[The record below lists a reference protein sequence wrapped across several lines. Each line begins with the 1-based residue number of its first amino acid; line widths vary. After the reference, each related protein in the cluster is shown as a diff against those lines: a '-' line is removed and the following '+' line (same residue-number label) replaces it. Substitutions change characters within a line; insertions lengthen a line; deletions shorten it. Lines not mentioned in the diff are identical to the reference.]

1 LTRLV
6 ALFAIAAFAPGLLSA
21 QSSPQ
26 RPVIDGISHFCD
38 FAADPSASRRFYT
51 GELGFT
57 EGPAITPGQTDY
69 FASEKQYVSV
79 SQLPAEHTTSRINA
93 VYFATANAEQ
103 LRLYLASKG
112 IAVPPRVDRDPEGSL
127 SFQVLDPDGNHIGF
141 EQLSKRHK
149 IKLINNPTS
158 TRIIHVGFAV
168 HDAAAERHFFVD
180 VLGFRPY
187 WHGGM
192 KDGVE
197 EFVSLQVPDGTDWL
211 EFMLTVPQ
219 NPSQQALGVLN
230 HFSLG
235 VVDINGAA
243 AKLGEHGWHETPG
256 EHRQDGRDGKRQ
268 LNVYDPDLTRV
279 EFMEFKPFR
288 EPCCSAFTG
297 PHPQP

>member
-1 LTRLV
+1 MPRLV
-6 ALFAIAAFAPGLLSA
+6 VLLSVAAFTQGLLIA
-21 QSSPQ
+21 QSTPA
-26 RPVIDGISHFCD
+26 RPKIDGISHFSVY
-38 FAADPSASRRFYT
+38 AADPVASRRFYT

-57 EGPAITPGQTDY
+57 EGPANIPGQADY

-79 SQLPAEHTTSRINA
+79 SQLPVEHTTSRLNA
-93 VYFATANAEQ
+93 VYFATADADQ
-103 LRLYLASKG
+103 LRRYLGAKG
-112 IAVPPRVDRDPEGSL
+112 IVIPSHVDRDAEGSL
-127 SFQVLDPDGNHIGF
+127 SFQVIDPDGNHIGF
-141 EQLSKRHK
+141 EQLSSHHH
-149 IKLINNPTS
+149 INPLNNPTS

-168 HDAAAERHFFVD
+168 HDRAAEEHFYRD
-180 VLGFRPY
+180 ILGFRPY

-192 KDGVE
+192 KDGLE

-211 EFMLTVPQ
+211 EFMLTVPP

-243 AKLGEHGWHETPG
+243 AKLEEHGWHETPG
-256 EHRQDGRDGKRQ
+256 EHRQEGRDGKRQ
-268 LNVYDPDLTRV
+268 LNVYDPDLSRV

>member
-1 LTRLV
+1 LKRL
-6 ALFAIAAFAPGLLSA
+6 IALLSIAVLTPCLLPA
-21 QSSPQ
+21 QSIPR
-26 RPVIDGISHFCD
+26 RPIIDGISHFSVY
-38 FAADPSASRRFYT
+38 AADPVASRRFYT

-57 EGPAITPGQTDY
+57 EGPANIPGQADY
-69 FASEKQYVSV
+69 FASAKQYVSV
-79 SQLPAEHTTSRINA
+79 SQLPAEHTTSRLNA
-93 VYFATANAEQ
+93 VYFSTTNAKQ
-103 LRLYLASKG
+103 LRLYLAAKG
-112 IAVPPRVDRDPEGSL
+112 IAVPTHLDRDREGSL

-141 EQLSKRHK
+141 EQLSKRHT

-168 HDAAAERHFFVD
+168 HDRATEEHFFRQI
-180 VLGFRPY
+180 LGFRPY

-192 KDGVE
+192 KDGLE
-197 EFVSLQVPDGTDWL
+197 EFVSLQVPNGTDWI
-211 EFMLTVPQ
+211 EFMLTVPK
-219 NPSQQALGVLN
+219 NPSQQALGVLD

-243 AKLGEHGWHETPG
+243 ARLEEHGWHETPG

-288 EPCCSAFTG
+288 APCCSPFTG
-297 PHPQP
+297 PHPEP